1 MTRLKQTTRAMNP
14 AEDPLILGIDLG
26 LTGRGDML
34 KVGRL
39 VGEERIAALSLA
51 VMKLRSYDDQGD
63 EDCKRTGSR
72 VGI

>member
-63 EDCKRTGSR
+63 EDWKRTGSR

>member
-1 MTRLKQTTRAMNP
+1 MHELDEP

-63 EDCKRTGSR
+63 EDWKRTGSR